1 MRPPTQL
8 AANEK
13 FHECETAEL
22 PDKKCFGHPLSST
35 KNPSEGLRTLAAR
48 QLSTISF
55 IQELRRAVFW
65 PSALTFLFNDPIRL
79 ICGEPWAILGLQC
92 CCFGGRKSRRRAVED
107 TYHIPGDKHRPI
119 PVHGLR
125 PKKYVTQRRSASANE
140 ATGANASDADVQSS
154 TPRHAISSVELW
166 SGVPLDVDVVPLQT
180 KPVTVTDDS
189 IPWIDAEGTNADCC
203 RQRRKPGFRPLRGSS
218 APASGTSAEP
228 LETSSETSA
237 KRQEKSKKMDKKSS
251 GGGFFQR

>member
-1 MRPPTQL
+1 MVCLCCRCSCCTSC
-8 AANEK
+8 K
-13 FHECETAEL
+13 
-22 PDKKCFGHPLSST
+22 
-35 KNPSEGLRTLAAR
+35 
-48 QLSTISF
+48 
-55 IQELRRAVFW
+55 
-65 PSALTFLFNDPIRL
+65 
-79 ICGEPWAILGLQC
+79 C

-107 TYHIPGDKHRPI
+107 TYHIPGAKHTPG
-119 PVHGLR
+119 HGIG

-140 ATGANASDADVQSS
+140 ATGPGAKNPDVQSS
-154 TPRHAISSVELW
+154 SPRHAVSTVELW

-180 KPVTVTDDS
+180 KPVTVTDDN

-228 LETSSETSA
+228 LENSSETSA

-251 GGGFFQR
+251 GGGFFQVITQSLFNQTLECF